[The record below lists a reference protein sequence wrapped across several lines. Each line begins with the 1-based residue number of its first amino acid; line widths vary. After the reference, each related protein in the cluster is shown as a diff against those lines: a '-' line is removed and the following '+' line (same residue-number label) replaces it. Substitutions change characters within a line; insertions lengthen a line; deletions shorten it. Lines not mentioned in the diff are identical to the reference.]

1 VIWSTVAVGRQKRSP
16 ADFGLRGFFVPK
28 NVVPKVR
35 VELTQG
41 HPYRFLSLVR
51 VVLISVIKF
60 VINSVIKML
69 FIAVTF

>member
-1 VIWSTVAVGRQKRSP
+1 MSE
-16 ADFGLRGFFVPK
+16 GFFVPE

-41 HPYRFLSLVR
+41 HPYRFLSLVG

-69 FIAVTF
+69 FIAATF